1 MQIVFLVVV
10 LIASVARADAGD
22 VGARVYAERCSG
34 CHGDDG
40 RGDGPA
46 AAALVPK
53 PRNLRDASFWHDRS
67 AASIATVVRKGKPG
81 TMMAPFEG
89 TLTDAEIDAVV
100 EYLRRF
106 DPSSSNGR
114 ATP

>member
-1 MQIVFLVVV
+1 MRVVFLVAVV
-10 LIASVARADAGD
+10 IASVAHAATND

-53 PRNLRDASFWHDRS
+53 PRNLRDASFWRDRS
-67 AASIATVVRKGKPG
+67 VVSIATVVRKGKPG

-89 TLTDAEIDAVV
+89 ALTDAEVDAVV
-100 EYLRRF
+100 EYVRRF
-106 DPSSSNGR
+106 DPSSGDGP